1 MFVQNHMTRDPVTV
15 RPGTTVQKVA
25 DLFESNRIRHLPVV
39 DENERLVGIVTDRDV
54 RSATGYDTKDAL
66 HLKAEDIMTA
76 DPMTIPG
83 NAPLEDALTLLSSR
97 RFGALPVVKAGLL
110 VGIISRHD
118 MLVAMNRL
126 LRATPQKWVI

>member
-15 RPGTTVQKVA
+15 RPDTTVPQIA
-25 DLFESNRIRHLPVV
+25 HLFESNRIRHLPVV

-66 HLKAEDIMTA
+66 RLKAENIMTA
-76 DPMTIPG
+76 DPMTNLG

-97 RFGALPVVKAGLL
+97 RFGALPVVKAGRL

-118 MLVAMNRL
+118 VLVAMNRL